1 MCLECAL
8 ILTMYRGVFDK
19 LFCQVLLVLLESWET
34 LEMVFVMKW
43 LSVVERVIIVR
54 VSKFL

>member
-8 ILTMYRGVFDK
+8 ILTMYPGVSDT
-19 LFCQVLLVLLESWET
+19 LFCQVQLVLLESGET